1 MIKFMEIEKEE
12 WYPDIYNIAI
22 PSITESDVHVV
33 MHSCSQ
39 CCHDIVHEHACILCR
54 YNIET

>member
-12 WYPDIYNIAI
+12 WYPDTYNIAI

-39 CCHDIVHEHACILCR
+39 CCHDVVHEHACILAMPL
-54 YNIET
+54 